1 MIQEKVIN
9 ELTSREINKMISDV
23 YNEVFY
29 ELKKYTKTL
38 ILNSLGIKIDSWGHV
53 TEISEDINEMIISQ
67 SNLEKLKT
75 KILTNANQEIDKHLE
90 TDIEFKY
97 NNSRIVNKIIKNSID
112 NINRDL
118 LNNIEREITVKVNE
132 IYKDR
137 IKEQVYNNPL
147 IAELNIRNI

>member
-38 ILNSLGIKIDSWGHV
+38 ILNSLGIKVDSWGHV
-53 TEISEDINEMIISQ
+53 TEISDDIHNTII
-67 SNLEKLKT
+67 NNTKFEELKK